1 MYVFQIPVHLHEIQF
16 IYREKDPAYSYL
28 KINCSMDAHPA
39 CSRSQSRLQIRK
51 QSTPLLEGRGM
62 IGSEKFYRHLGSAG
76 PMKHLDINILIAAS
90 TLLCPPPPDQLEYG
104 VNQVLLKSP
113 KKFGYSSQQKL
124 SFSGKGKKKGGRELP
139 VLVWGK

>member
-124 SFSGKGKKKGGRELP
+124 SFSGKGKKGGRELP